1 MVINRH
7 TFTLT
12 KLSTKHTPVFLVRLS
27 QNVRVGIK
35 EKQSDKT
42 SKQVCKWTI
51 LLTPLPYPGI
61 TNETSDH
68 EPTLGLTNQQETV
81 SLKGR
86 HYTIKGKEK
95 MRLL

>member
-42 SKQVCKWTI
+42 SKQVCK
-51 LLTPLPYPGI
+51 
-61 TNETSDH
+61 
-68 EPTLGLTNQQETV
+68 
-81 SLKGR
+81 
-86 HYTIKGKEK
+86 
-95 MRLL
+95 